1 MTRRDAARI
10 GVFGAFWGLVEITLG
25 ATLKGFRV
33 PMSGAVLSAVAV
45 VIMLTGRRF
54 VSTRGTMLLMGAVAG
69 ILKIFSIGTVIA
81 SPFLAILIEA
91 AIAELVVAVVG
102 LNAPGCLLSG
112 VFVVTYTALHPLL
125 SQGIL
130 FGADIY
136 TIYLESIRRFAEF
149 LRIPPNNLI
158 WIVAGY
164 VGLHVLLGLAAGWLG
179 WILPRRIAL
188 RLNFFQNGREIEP

>member
-25 ATLKGFRV
+25 AILKGFRV

-45 VIMLTGRRF
+45 VIALTGRYF
-54 VSTRGTMLLMGAVAG
+54 VKARGAILMMGAVAG

-81 SPFLAILIEA
+81 SPFLAILAEA
-91 AIAELVVAVVG
+91 VIAELVVAVVG

-136 TIYLESIRRFAEF
+136 TISLETVRRFTELF
-149 LRIPPNNLI
+149 HIPFRNLV
-158 WIVAGY
+158 WIFAGY
-164 VGLHVLLGLAAGWLG
+164 ASLHILLGMAAGWLG
-179 WILPRRIAL
+179 WIMPRRVAL
-188 RLNFFQNGREIEP
+188 RLKILRHSREIEP